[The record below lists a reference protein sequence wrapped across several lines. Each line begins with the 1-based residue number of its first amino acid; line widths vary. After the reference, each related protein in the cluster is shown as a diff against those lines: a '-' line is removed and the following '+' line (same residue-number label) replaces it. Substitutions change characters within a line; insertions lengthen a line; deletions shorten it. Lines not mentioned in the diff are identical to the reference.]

1 MGNVTLESIHKEIA
15 DIKGELK
22 FLKHIME
29 EEYQLSD
36 WAKKELAEARKVPD
50 KDLIDHAEVKKKIL
64 GK

>member
-1 MGNVTLESIHKEIA
+1 MGNVTLETIHKEIA

-29 EEYQLSD
+29 EEYQLSE
-36 WAKKELAEARKVPD
+36 WAKKELSEARKVHD
-50 KDLIDHAEVKKKIL
+50 KELIDHEEVKKRIL